1 MTSVPRRGR
10 PQGLGIAK
18 VSRADS
24 RLGLCGLTQLLREG
38 VLRGSGELWS
48 RLQTAG
54 VSDKTGRAGGE
65 SYCWGRHKTVAQLQQ
80 TQDDRELFRGLSCSC
95 QESRASSKRA
105 VKTSLLGIMLEAKPE
120 GSGLSYHFYPQL

>member
-1 MTSVPRRGR
+1 M
-10 PQGLGIAK
+10 GLHSYCVKG
-18 VSRADS
+18 S
-24 RLGLCGLTQLLREG
+24 
-38 VLRGSGELWS
+38 SGEVGDCGADCKRQGSQIRQDEL
-48 RLQTAG
+48 G
-54 VSDKTGRAGGE
+54 VNLIAGGDTKL
-65 SYCWGRHKTVAQLQQ
+65 WPLLQQ